1 MRPLTAFRKRTR
13 AEASRPSVVSHGL
26 RCIGKIANLDIVLAM
41 RIHILALN
49 GVFDTGLAAVL
60 DGFGTANALAEMT
73 GISSL
78 RFRMKVVGLRK
89 SVTTARGLKVPV
101 IAAARARTP
110 DAVVMPAILQL
121 KPEPLLQ
128 ALASTEVRDAGAL
141 LRKWSGRGALT
152 ATACV
157 GTFVLAESGLLDGE
171 EATTTWWLSP
181 LFRQRYPLVRL
192 DESRIL
198 VQSNAVVTAG
208 AALSHLDLVL
218 ALIRRA
224 SPELANLTA
233 RYLVVDARTS
243 QSIYS
248 IPDHLAH
255 ADPLIRHFE
264 RWARGRLAEG
274 FSLDQAAETLATSKR
289 TLARRMQSVL
299 GKSPLAYFQDLRIE
313 RAVHLL
319 RTSHVSVEQIAAE
332 VGYAEGVTLRALLRR
347 RLGRGVRE
355 IRRSL

>member
-1 MRPLTAFRKRTR
+1 
-13 AEASRPSVVSHGL
+13 
-26 RCIGKIANLDIVLAM
+26 M

-49 GVFDTGLAAVL
+49 GVFDTGLTAVL
-60 DGFGTANALAEMT
+60 DAFGVANALAEMT

-78 RFRMKVVGLRK
+78 RFQMKVVGLRK
-89 SVTTARGLKVPV
+89 SVTTARGLGVPV
-101 IAAARARTP
+101 IAAMRAQTP
-110 DAVVMPAILQL
+110 DAVVMPAILQM
-121 KPEPLLQ
+121 KPEPLVQ
-128 ALASTEVRDAGAL
+128 VLAGSEVREAGVV
-141 LRKWSGRGALT
+141 LRKWSERGALI
-152 ATACV
+152 ATACI
-157 GTFVLAESGLLDGE
+157 GTFVLAEAALLDGE

-181 LFRQRYPLVRL
+181 LFRKRYPRVRL
-192 DESRIL
+192 DESRII

-208 AALSHLDLVL
+208 AALSHLDLAL

-233 RYLVVDARTS
+233 RYLVVDERTS

-255 ADPLIRHFE
+255 ADPLIQRFE
-264 RWARGRLAEG
+264 RWARGRLADG
-274 FSLDQAAETLATSKR
+274 FSLDQAAQALGTSKR

-299 GKSPLAYFQDLRIE
+299 GKSPLDFFQDLRIE

-319 RTSHVSVEQIAAE
+319 RTSEASVDQIGAE

>member
-1 MRPLTAFRKRTR
+1 
-13 AEASRPSVVSHGL
+13 
-26 RCIGKIANLDIVLAM
+26 
-41 RIHILALN
+41 
-49 GVFDTGLAAVL
+49 
-60 DGFGTANALAEMT
+60 
-73 GISSL
+73 
-78 RFRMKVVGLRK
+78 
-89 SVTTARGLKVPV
+89 
-101 IAAARARTP
+101 
-110 DAVVMPAILQL
+110 MPAILHMG
-121 KPEPLLQ
+121 PETLVP
-128 ALASTEVRDAGAL
+128 ALASNEVREAGAV

-152 ATACV
+152 ATACI
-157 GTFVLAESGLLDGE
+157 GTFVLAEAALLDGE

-181 LFRQRYPLVRL
+181 LFRQRYPRVRL
-192 DESRIL
+192 DESRII

-208 AALSHLDLVL
+208 AALSHLDLAL

-233 RYLVVDARTS
+233 RYLVVDVRTS

-255 ADPLIRHFE
+255 ADPLTQQFE

-274 FSLDQAAETLATSKR
+274 FSLDQAAEALGTSKR

-319 RTSHVSVEQIAAE
+319 RTSQASVDQIAAE

-347 RLGRGVRE
+347 KLGRGVRE

>member
-1 MRPLTAFRKRTR
+1 
-13 AEASRPSVVSHGL
+13 
-26 RCIGKIANLDIVLAM
+26 M

-49 GVFDTGLAAVL
+49 GVFDTGLSAVL
-60 DGFGTANALAEMT
+60 DAFGTANALAEMT

-78 RFRMKVVGLRK
+78 RFQMKVVGLRK
-89 SVTTARGLKVPV
+89 SITTARGLSVPV

-110 DAVVMPAILQL
+110 DAVVMPAILYM
-121 KPEPLLQ
+121 KPEPLVR
-128 ALASTEVRDAGAL
+128 ALAGSEVREAGAV
-141 LRKWSGRGALT
+141 LRKWSERGALT
-152 ATACV
+152 ATACI
-157 GTFVLAESGLLDGE
+157 GTFVLAESALLDGE

-181 LFRQRYPLVRL
+181 LFRQRYPRVRL
-192 DESRIL
+192 DESRII

-208 AALSHLDLVL
+208 AALSHLDLAL
-218 ALIRRA
+218 TLIRRA

-233 RYLVVDARTS
+233 RYLVVDERVS

-255 ADPLIRHFE
+255 ADPLIQRFE
-264 RWARGRLAEG
+264 RWSRGRLSEG
-274 FSLDQAAETLATSKR
+274 FSLDQAAEVLGTSKR

-299 GKSPLAYFQDLRIE
+299 GKSPLAFFQDLRIE

-319 RTSHVSVEQIAAE
+319 RTGHASVDQIAAE

-347 RLGRGVRE
+347 RFGRGVRE
-355 IRRSL
+355 IRQSL

>member
-1 MRPLTAFRKRTR
+1 
-13 AEASRPSVVSHGL
+13 
-26 RCIGKIANLDIVLAM
+26 M

-60 DGFGTANALAEMT
+60 DAFGTANTLAEMSGT
-73 GISSL
+73 TSL
-78 RFRMKVVGLRK
+78 RFQMKMVGLHK
-89 SVTTARGLKVPV
+89 SITTGRGLSMPV
-101 IAAARARTP
+101 IAAARAHTP
-110 DAVVMPAILQL
+110 DAVMMPAILQMR
-121 KPEPLLQ
+121 PAPLVR
-128 ALASTEVRDAGAL
+128 ALAGSEVREAGAV
-141 LRKWSGRGALT
+141 LRKWAGRGALT

-157 GTFVLAESGLLDGE
+157 GTFVLAEAGLLDGE

-181 LFRQRYPLVRL
+181 LFRQRYPRVRL
-192 DESRIL
+192 DESRII

-208 AALSHLDLVL
+208 AALSHLDLAL

-233 RYLVVDARTS
+233 RYLVADERTS

-255 ADPLIRHFE
+255 ADPLMHQFE
-264 RWARGRLAEG
+264 RWARGRLAKG
-274 FSLDQAAETLATSKR
+274 FSLDQAAKALATSKR

-299 GKSPLAYFQDLRIE
+299 GKSPLAFFQDLRIE

-319 RTSHVSVEQIAAE
+319 RTGRASVDQIAAA

>member
-1 MRPLTAFRKRTR
+1 
-13 AEASRPSVVSHGL
+13 
-26 RCIGKIANLDIVLAM
+26 M

-49 GVFDTGLAAVL
+49 GVFDTGLAAIL
-60 DGFGTANALAEMT
+60 DAFGTANALAEMT

-78 RFRMKVVGLRK
+78 RFQVKVVGLGK
-89 SVTTARGLKVPV
+89 SITTARGLSMPV
-101 IAAARARTP
+101 IAAARAQTP
-110 DAVVMPAILQL
+110 DVVVMPAILQMS
-121 KPEPLLQ
+121 PEPLMR
-128 ALASTEVRDAGAL
+128 ALAGSEVSEAGVV

-157 GTFVLAESGLLDGE
+157 GTFVLAEAALLDGE

-181 LFRQRYPLVRL
+181 LFRQRYPRVRL

-198 VQSNAVVTAG
+198 VQSNAMLTAG
-208 AALSHLDLVL
+208 AALSHLDLAL

-224 SPELANLTA
+224 SPDLANLTA
-233 RYLVVDARTS
+233 RYLVVDVRTS

-255 ADPLIRHFE
+255 ADPLIQQFE

-274 FSLDQAAETLATSKR
+274 FSLDQAAQALATSKR
-289 TLARRMQSVL
+289 TLARRMESVL
-299 GKSPLAYFQDLRIE
+299 GKSPLAFFQDLRIE

-319 RTSHVSVEQIAAE
+319 TTTRASVDQIAAK
-332 VGYAEGVTLRALLRR
+332 VGYAEGVTLRALLRKK
-347 RLGRGVRE
+347 LGRSAQE
-355 IRRSL
+355 IRGSL